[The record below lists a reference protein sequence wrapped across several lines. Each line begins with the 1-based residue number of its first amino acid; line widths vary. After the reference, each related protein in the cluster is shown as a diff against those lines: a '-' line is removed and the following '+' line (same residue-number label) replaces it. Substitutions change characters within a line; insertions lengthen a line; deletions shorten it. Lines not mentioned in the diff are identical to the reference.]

1 MSIDCVFNQYGDKF
15 FSDTIYFEKAWYR
28 SIWLYWINQQF
39 CELPQCCYHRTEF
52 DGRKIYYIVVSQR
65 GKRNGGSVLF
75 VSLFCKCGFIN
86 CSFYSSNSSYGK
98 CFKLVERTNGITKGC
113 SSNDNTIISLITVV
127 YGIAAFIKNKLY
139 KNSMGQ
145 MIAAIARVCM
155 MIVTFALFEAHM
167 WYYTLAAIVAAVI
180 LLLVQMRITSKLC
193 PELTI
198 DIKKLQVKKISEIIK
213 SGVWVSVESFN
224 KILQTGLDLLISNVF
239 VGVGAT
245 GLLSIAK
252 TIPNVLTQVTSTI
265 AGVFNPELARL
276 YAENRMDDLR
286 SEFLFTVRALSFIM
300 IVPLVGFI
308 IFGREF
314 YTLWLPQYSNEEVSL
329 IQKLS
334 VLTVLPLLV
343 NAYVEGLYYA
353 NTLTN
358 KIKGSVLISLGF
370 SVGGIAT
377 ELVLLNY
384 TTIEPLFLIAGTSSV
399 FLMIRYMVVTPLY
412 SAYVLGLPLLTFY
425 PVLIRTIAVSG
436 FIGVVFFIVEYT
448 VPINSWFQLILCCGI
463 CGIIGYL
470 FVLFTL
476 LSRQERK
483 KVLQLIKR
491 KGKNAKNC
499 L

>member
-1 MSIDCVFNQYGDKF
+1 MSGIDNRYK
-15 FSDTIYFEKAWYR
+15 E
-28 SIWLYWINQQF
+28 
-39 CELPQCCYHRTEF
+39 
-52 DGRKIYYIVVSQR
+52 
-65 GKRNGGSVLF
+65 
-75 VSLFCKCGFIN
+75 
-86 CSFYSSNSSYGK
+86 
-98 CFKLVERTNGITKGC
+98 
-113 SSNDNTIISLITVV
+113 
-127 YGIAAFIKNKLY
+127 IA
-139 KNSMGQ
+139 S
-145 MIAAIARVCM
+145 
-155 MIVTFALFEAHM
+155 
-167 WYYTLAAIVAAVI
+167 
-180 LLLVQMRITSKLC
+180 
-193 PELTI
+193 
-198 DIKKLQVKKISEIIK
+198 KKISEIIK

-276 YAENRMDDLR
+276 YAENRMDDLK
-286 SEFLFTVRALSFIM
+286 SEFLFTVRMLSFIM

-399 FLMIRYMVVTPLY
+399 FLMIRYMAVTPLY

-425 PVLIRTIAVSG
+425 PVLIRTITVSG
-436 FIGVVFFIVEYT
+436 FIGCVFFIVEYT

-470 FVLFTL
+470 FVLLTL

-483 KVLQLIKR
+483 KCF
-491 KGKNAKNC
+491 N
-499 L
+499 